1 MLSKILSYN
10 ILSAID
16 TLSIS
21 KLNEIRLRVDKPI
34 IVMYEGKNYYLCQ
47 SGITTNK
54 NDAIYSTKN
63 DLQYTLKNAS
73 DNSLYAV
80 NNQIVSGY
88 LTIKGGIRIGIC
100 GDIVRDQDKIISIKN
115 ISSLNI
121 RIPHIV
127 KNCSLP
133 VYNFVVRNGKCQNT
147 LIISPPGCGKT
158 TFLRD
163 IITQICMHE
172 QAINLL
178 VADERCEIAGYSEG
192 VDYLDIGEYCD
203 VYMNCT
209 KAYAFDNGIRSMRP
223 DVIACDEL
231 NLDTDV
237 DCLNRALTC
246 GVKVIATIHANSIDD
261 LKQKTQ
267 FRNLINNNMFD
278 TYIVLSD
285 RCGVGTIECV
295 YDKHFAL
302 ISVGGR

>member
-1 MLSKILSYN
+1 MLSQILSFD
-10 ILSAID
+10 ILTAID
-16 TLSIS
+16 SLSMS
-21 KLNEIRLRVDKPI
+21 KLNEIRLRVDKPV
-34 IVMYEGKNYYLCQ
+34 IVMYEGKNYFLCS
-47 SGITTNK
+47 SGLTTNRQ
-54 NDAIYSTKN
+54 DALIATKK
-63 DLQYTLKNAS
+63 DLEFTLKNAS

-80 NNQIVSGY
+80 NNQIISGY
-88 LTIKGGIRIGIC
+88 LSIKGGIRIGIC
-100 GDIVRDQDKIISIKN
+100 GEIVRDQNKIITIKN
-115 ISSLNI
+115 ITSLNI
-121 RIPHIV
+121 RIPHRV

-133 VYNFVVRNGKCQNT
+133 IYNYVIRNGRCQNT

-158 TFLRD
+158 TLLRD
-163 IITQICMHE
+163 LITQICMHE
-172 QAINLL
+172 SAINLL
-178 VADERCEIAGYSEG
+178 VADERCEITGYSEG

-231 NLDTDV
+231 NLDTDIE
-237 DCLNRALTC
+237 CLTRALTC

-261 LKQKTQ
+261 LKQKPQ
-267 FRNLINNNMFD
+267 FRNIMNNNMFD

-285 RCGVGTIECV
+285 RCGVGTIESV